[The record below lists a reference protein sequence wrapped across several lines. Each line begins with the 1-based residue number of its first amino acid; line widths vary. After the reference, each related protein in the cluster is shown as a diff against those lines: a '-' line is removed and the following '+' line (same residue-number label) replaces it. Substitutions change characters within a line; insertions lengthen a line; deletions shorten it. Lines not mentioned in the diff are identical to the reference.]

1 MNTRFQSKIM
11 RRAAA
16 CHLLLA
22 AALSV
27 GNVPLAHGQDTAASE
42 AKETIVTTGALEGV
56 AQKSDTVS
64 TAPAFV
70 PEEVQ
75 GIGGRWIVPEES
87 KGEMAVRSA
96 ESKQAEPPD
105 EGPKP
110 SQKAPQVEKT
120 AQSVSPSVT
129 PAAGKRTSSKLPSEE
144 GVAPPRKPD
153 EEKVQ
158 EESEEPAEETEDKA
172 AQERVPPRPKWVT
185 VSGKVESVKPLPK
198 NELEV
203 TVKSRELGRVKVIV
217 SPLQVQRVPGKGRQI
232 HLRGVVIR
240 EGSTGLTIRAM
251 EMNPKDEGVFVPSP
265 VPMSLS
271 VGLVYHRRR

>member
-1 MNTRFQSKIM
+1 MRTRFQCKIVGM
-11 RRAAA
+11 PAAY
-16 CHLLLA
+16 HLLLA
-22 AALSV
+22 ATLSL
-27 GNVPLAHGQDTAASE
+27 GNVQSACGQTSSASSTQETA
-42 AKETIVTTGALEGV
+42 VTTSILEGV

-64 TAPAFV
+64 TAPTFV

-96 ESKQAEPPD
+96 ESKQAEPSD
-105 EGPKP
+105 EVPKP
-110 SQKAPQVEKT
+110 AEKASQAEKT
-120 AQSVSPSVT
+120 AKSVPPSVT
-129 PAAGKRTSSKLPSEE
+129 ATVGKKPSSKLPSEE

-153 EEKVQ
+153 AEELK
-158 EESEEPAEETEDKA
+158 ESEESAEETEDKGA
-172 AQERVPPRPKWVT
+172 EERVSPRPKWVT

-240 EGSTGLTIRAM
+240 EGRTGLTIRAM
-251 EMNPKDEGVFVPSP
+251 EMNPQDEGVFVPSP
-265 VPMSLS
+265 VPMNLS
-271 VGLVYHRRR
+271 VGFAYHRWR